1 MVCDWEGTPTKEEIG
16 FILIFTTSLEQFSN
30 KWYII
35 LKLTLISGGKIP
47 DIPFPVPT
55 PKFGIYGDF
64 PSKPPKIWGFS
75 IPIWIVPVPKISLIS
90 FQTLS
95 LSLLLPQKTRA
106 GTGIN
111 GDWDPFANTAAI
123 YIYVVALRSY
133 PGTPLEECKWCNCN
147 CTSWFLRKTRIVP
160 INFGVCWRWN
170 PKISQNYFQG

>member
-16 FILIFTTSLEQFSN
+16 FFLIFTTSLEQFSN

-95 LSLLLPQKTRA
+95 LSLLLPQKIRL
-106 GTGIN
+106 GMGIN
-111 GDWDPFANTAAI
+111 WGLGPFCQHCCNL
-123 YIYVVALRSY
+123 YLRGCRSY
-133 PGTPLEECKWCNCN
+133 PGTPLEECKWVKRN

-160 INFGVCWRWN
+160 VNFGVCWGWN
-170 PKISQNYFQG
+170 PKIFPNYFRG